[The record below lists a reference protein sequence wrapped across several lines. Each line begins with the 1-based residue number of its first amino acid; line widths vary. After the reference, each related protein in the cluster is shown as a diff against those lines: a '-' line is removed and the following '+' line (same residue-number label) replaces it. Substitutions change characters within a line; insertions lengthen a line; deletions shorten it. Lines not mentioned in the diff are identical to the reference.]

1 MEDTDL
7 LKMAGLSTSGVAIL
21 LIAWRF
27 LKSLQGK
34 KLVSS
39 CCGHKGEMGMVVV
52 NMTPTPVKGA
62 CPPTLADPRSV
73 PELALR
79 VPATATPSIAT
90 SS

>member
-52 NMTPTPVKGA
+52 NMTP
-62 CPPTLADPRSV
+62 LADPRSV

-79 VPATATPSIAT
+79 VPATVTA
-90 SS
+90 